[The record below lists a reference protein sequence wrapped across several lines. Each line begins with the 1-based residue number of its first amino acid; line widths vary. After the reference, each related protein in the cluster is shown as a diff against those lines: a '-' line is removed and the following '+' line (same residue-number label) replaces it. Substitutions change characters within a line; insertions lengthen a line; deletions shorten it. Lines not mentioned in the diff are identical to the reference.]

1 MSPIENT
8 STVQEA
14 IREEILGNNNRS
26 HRPAINLT
34 QGKTGTMFPTS
45 FNDGLTWTA
54 SGDKNCGYAS

>member
-8 STVQEA
+8 STVQET
-14 IREEILGNNNRS
+14 IREEILAHNNRS

-34 QGKTGTMFPTS
+34 RGKAGTTFPTG

-54 SGDKNCGYAS
+54 SGDKN